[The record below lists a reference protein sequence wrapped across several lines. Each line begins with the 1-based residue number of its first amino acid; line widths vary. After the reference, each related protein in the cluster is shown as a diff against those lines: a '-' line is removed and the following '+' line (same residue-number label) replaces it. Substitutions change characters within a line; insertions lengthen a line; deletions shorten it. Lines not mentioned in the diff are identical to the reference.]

1 MRYDI
6 VLLDADMTLWDFV
19 ASEKCA
25 LADVTLS
32 LGVEITPEMEAY
44 YHKVNAHVWHLFD
57 LKEIDRE
64 ELTTR
69 RFREYLDFLGVGD
82 DPAEVNHRYEEALG
96 NYSIMLDGAEDMSRR
111 LAEHCPLYI
120 LTNGLH
126 TAQTGRFNKSP
137 IKPYIKEM
145 FISQDMGTQKP
156 DREYFEQVFAAIGL
170 TDRSRA
176 VMVGDSLYSDIKG
189 GINAGV
195 DTIWYNPEHKSPNP
209 DIVPTYEVDTME
221 KIIEIIL
228 DN

>member
-6 VLLDADMTLWDFV
+6 VLLDADMTLWDFE

-25 LADVTLS
+25 LGDVTRS

-44 YHKVNAHVWHLFD
+44 YHKVNDHMWHLFD
-57 LKEIDRE
+57 LKEIGRE

-69 RFREYLDFLGVGD
+69 RFAEYLTFLGIEG
-82 DPAEVNHRYEEALG
+82 DPAEVNHRYEQFLG
-96 NYSIMLDGAEDMSRR
+96 SYSIMLPGAEEMCRR

-126 TAQTGRFNKSP
+126 TAQTGRFEKSP
-137 IKPYIKEM
+137 IKPYIREM

-156 DREYFEQVFAAIGL
+156 DKEYFDKVFAAIGL
-170 TDRSRA
+170 TDKSRA

-195 DTIWYNPEHKSPNP
+195 DTIWYNPRHKAP
-209 DIVPTYEVDTME
+209 DPEIPPTYEADTME
-221 KIIEIIL
+221 KIIKIIL
-228 DN
+228 D